1 SRLHFWVNDT
11 GIGIAEEN
19 LGNLGKPF
27 TQIQNGYTRA
37 FEGAGLGLSL
47 VKGLVAL
54 HDGTMAIESA
64 PEQGTKVTISLP
76 VEGPREQGKGSA
88 VVTLPSPTHKTREA
102 GNGPLR

>member
-1 SRLHFWVNDT
+1 
-11 GIGIAEEN
+11 AEEN
-19 LGNLGKPF
+19 LGSLGKPF

-64 PEQGTKVTISLP
+64 PGEGTKVIISLP
-76 VEGPREQGKGSA
+76 VEGPRERVRESA
-88 VVTLPSPTHKTREA
+88 VVSMGMAGSGFAPIHKTREV
-102 GNGPLR
+102 GNGPLRKTA